1 MANESKKT
9 AVIVNPRSGG
19 GKAARDWPHIR
30 QALEHRLGRFVT
42 RFTERPGHGIALAR
56 ELLEEG
62 FERII
67 AAGGDGTLNEIAN
80 GFLTGDQ
87 PVRPEACLGV
97 LNLGTGGDFRRTLGM
112 SSNIEEMIEVLQTG
126 VPLSIDLGK
135 VAYTDP
141 RGARQ
146 SRIFI
151 NLVSFGMG
159 GAVAAASKNFLSRF
173 SGNLAFKW
181 ATFRVFLG
189 YRGRSVRLRL
199 DGASEPSPF
208 FITNVAVGNGRFH
221 GGGMHPC
228 PTALLD
234 DGMLEVTVIDFLG
247 MVQLLRDLSVLY
259 SDDVYRHPKVHHLRG
274 QKIIAEADEPTQ
286 IEVDGEPLGMLPLE
300 ITLLPRRLSVLVPR
314 GSELLVS

>member
-1 MANESKKT
+1 MANEPKKT
-9 AVIVNPRSGG
+9 AVIVNSHSGG
-19 GKAARDWPHIR
+19 GKAAREWPHIR
-30 QALEHRLGRFVT
+30 QALEHRLGPFIT
-42 RFTERPGHGIALAR
+42 RFTERPGHGITLAR
-56 ELLEEG
+56 ELVEEG
-62 FERII
+62 IGRII
-67 AAGGDGTLNEIAN
+67 AAGGDGTLNEVAN
-80 GFLTGDQ
+80 GFLKGDQ

-97 LNLGTGGDFRRTLGM
+97 LNLGTGADFRRTLEI
-112 SSNIEEMIEVLQTG
+112 SSNVEEMIEVLATG

-199 DGASEPSPF
+199 DGASETSLF
-208 FITNVAVGNGRFH
+208 FVTNVAVGNGRFH

-247 MVQLLRDLSVLY
+247 MVTLLRDLPVLY
-259 SDDVYRHPKVHHLRG
+259 SDDVYRHPKVHHLRCR
-274 QKIIAEADEPTQ
+274 KMVAEADEPTQ

-314 GSELLVS
+314 GSRLLDR